1 MNMRR
6 TARFSTLMLALL
18 IVLLDQVSKAWVLAS
33 LPEGVTRR
41 WLPGLMDLQ
50 LVFNRGAAFSLFTQ
64 AQTLLALI
72 SAIVTLVLLGW
83 VWRQQGLNGAQTL
96 TVGLLLGGTI
106 GNGIDRWRMGAV
118 VDFLRLVPFEFPV
131 FNVADVAI
139 NLAVACFVVD
149 RLSRTRSDAR

>member
-1 MNMRR
+1 MSMRR
-6 TARFSTLMLALL
+6 TARFSTLILALL
-18 IVLLDQVSKAWVLAS
+18 IVLLDQFSKAWVLAT

-41 WLPGLMDLQ
+41 WLPGLLDLQ

-83 VWRQQGLNGAQTL
+83 VWRQQGLNVAQTAAL
-96 TVGLLLGGTI
+96 GLLLGGTI

-139 NLAVACFVVD
+139 NLAVACFAFD
-149 RLSRTRSDAR
+149 LLSRTRSDAR

>member
-1 MNMRR
+1 MTMRR
-6 TARFSTLMLALL
+6 SGRLSTLVLALL
-18 IVLLDQVSKAWVLAS
+18 VVLLDQFSKTWILTT
-33 LPEGVTRR
+33 LPVGVTRR
-41 WLPGLMDLQ
+41 WLPGLVDLQ

-72 SAIVTLVLLGW
+72 SATVAVVLVVWVLGQP
-83 VWRQQGLNGAQTL
+83 RLHPAQRAAL
-96 TVGLLLGGTI
+96 GLLLGGTV

-139 NLAVACFVVD
+139 NLAVVCFIID
-149 RLSRTRSDAR
+149 LLSRRQTDAR

>member
-1 MNMRR
+1 MSTCRS
-6 TARFSTLMLALL
+6 ARLPVLGLALL
-18 IVLLDQVSKAWVLAS
+18 VVLLDQISKAWILAT
-33 LPEGVTRR
+33 LPVGVIRR
-41 WLPGLMDLQ
+41 WLPGLLDLQ

-72 SAIVTLVLLGW
+72 SASVAALLLVW
-83 VWRQQGLNGAQTL
+83 VLRQQRLHAAQTAA
-96 TVGLLLGGTI
+96 VGLLLGGTV

-139 NLAVACFVVD
+139 NLAV
-149 RLSRTRSDAR
+149 LSFIIDLYGRRQTDAR